1 MRNAL
6 RGAPSAASQRYG
18 VIALALAVLPALA
31 VVNSGVNGL
40 VVGAGTL
47 AAMAL
52 TSLLFSL
59 VLKFIPAKTRSLT
72 YLLFAA
78 TAASMAQM
86 AVQVALPRVAS
97 ALGLYLPLVALTC
110 SMTGYPDVFDV
121 DHELEDS
128 LVRAVIRGA
137 AYLAALLAIGCFR
150 EVLGAGAF
158 FGIALSEGFQPMR
171 LLASV
176 PGGFLLAGLI
186 VALIRAVA
194 PGRSKGGEGA

>member
-6 RGAPSAASQRYG
+6 RGAPSAAARRYG
-18 VIALALAVLPALA
+18 ATALALAVLPALA
-31 VVNSGVNGL
+31 VVHTGLNGL
-40 VVGAGTL
+40 VLGLATL

-52 TSLLFSL
+52 TSLLYSL
-59 VLKFIPAKTRSLT
+59 ILKYIPAQTRSLA

-86 AVQVALPRVAS
+86 VAAVALPRVAS
-97 ALGLYLPLVALTC
+97 ALGLFLPLVALSC

-128 LVRAVIRGA
+128 LARAAIRGA
-137 AYLAALLAIGCFR
+137 AYLAALFLIGSLR
-150 EVLGAGAF
+150 EALGAGAF
-158 FGIALSEGFQPMR
+158 FGIAFGDGFQPMR
-171 LLASV
+171 LLASA

-186 VALIRAVA
+186 MALIRAIA
-194 PGRSKGGEGA
+194 PGRSKGGEDA

>member
-6 RGAPSAASQRYG
+6 RAAPSAAAQRYG
-18 VIALALAVLPALA
+18 AIALALAVLPALA
-31 VVNSGVNGL
+31 VANSGLNGL
-40 VVGAGTL
+40 VLGAGTL

-59 VLKFIPAKTRSLT
+59 TMKFLPAETRSLS

-86 AVQVALPRVAS
+86 VAQAALPEVAS
-97 ALGLYLPLVALTC
+97 ALGLYLPLVALTG
-110 SMTGYPDVFDV
+110 SMTGFPDVFDV

-137 AYLAALLAIGCFR
+137 AYLAALLVIGCLR
-150 EVLGAGAF
+150 EVLGEGAF
-158 FGIALSEGFQPMR
+158 FGLRLGESFQPMGM
-171 LLASV
+171 LAST
-176 PGGFLLAGLI
+176 PGGLLLAGLI
-186 VALIRAVA
+186 VALLRAVA
-194 PGRSKGGEGA
+194 PGRPKGGGLA

>member
-6 RGAPSAASQRYG
+6 RGAPSAASRRYG
-18 VIALALAVLPALA
+18 VIALVLAVLPALA
-31 VVNSGVNGL
+31 VVNSGLNGL
-40 VVGAGTL
+40 VVGVGTL

-59 VLKFIPAKTRSLT
+59 VLKFIPVGVRSLT

-86 AVQVALPRVAS
+86 VAQVALPQVAS

-137 AYLAALLAIGCFR
+137 AYLAALLLIGCFR

-158 FGIALSEGFQPMR
+158 FGFKLGEGFQPMR
-171 LLASV
+171 LLASA
-176 PGGFLLAGLI
+176 PGGFLMAGLI
-186 VALIRAVA
+186 VALIRAIA
-194 PGRSKGGEGA
+194 PGRSQGGGLV